1 MLLFNQDIS
10 LFEYFINENLG
21 RYDYYII
28 SPHFSLDQNTQEKAM
43 IAQEEIECRIAE
55 GRIDARKKG
64 LAEGREKALIEIAV
78 GLRNDGVPMQIIERR
93 TGLTKEQIAA
103 L

>member
-1 MLLFNQDIS
+1 MKHAGIS
-10 LFEYFINENLG
+10 ENL
-21 RYDYYII
+21 
-28 SPHFSLDQNTQEKAM
+28 PHFGNEIFEAALERIKVDFAKDEFLNTQEKAV
-43 IAQEEIECRIAE
+43 IAQEEIECGIAE

-78 GLRNDGVPMQIIERR
+78 GLRNDGVPMEIIERR